1 MCIKVTN
8 SKEQLIW
15 ARDNEIDME
24 SVTFSALRYG
34 LSASHLWQMKNPNKY
49 KLLHELSKDKKPVKN
64 QNIEKLNIKLK
75 LVYTKKLK
83 HLMNRSA

>member
-1 MCIKVTN
+1 MFIKVTN

-34 LSASHLWQMKNPNKY
+34 LAASHLWQIKNPNKY
-49 KLLHELSKDKKPVKN
+49 KLLHALSKDKKA
-64 QNIEKLNIKLK
+64 IKSEEQK
-75 LVYTKKLK
+75 ST
-83 HLMNRSA
+83 SS